1 MYRREHLVYEVRHV
15 DVPKKSIGSRSST
28 RQELTRTTTDT
39 QRVLKVPF

>member
-1 MYRREHLVYEVRHV
+1 MYRREHLVYEIRHV
-15 DVPKKSIGSRSST
+15 DVPKDLISNRSSM